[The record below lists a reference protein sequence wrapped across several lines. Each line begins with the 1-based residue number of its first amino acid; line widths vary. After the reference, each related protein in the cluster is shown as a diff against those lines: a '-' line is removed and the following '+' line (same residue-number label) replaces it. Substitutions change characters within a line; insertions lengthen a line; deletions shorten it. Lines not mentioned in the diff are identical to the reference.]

1 MDLRSLDMN
10 LITVF
15 GALLECRSVS
25 RAADR
30 IGLSQP
36 AMSAA
41 LARLRVQFDDPL
53 FVRSGSEMK
62 PSPRAIALGPAIEKV
77 LQTVRQELLQ
87 PALFEPA
94 QCTRAFSIL
103 MPDLGEVIIVP
114 SLLRALTLVA
124 PSATLRVMS
133 CARAATLELMESGDA
148 ELAVGYFPDL
158 DRAHYFQQKLFDST
172 HIGVMRAKHPLLA
185 GGTHLSLAA
194 YRDADH
200 VLVRV
205 DGRHHFIEQFM
216 IDHCLRISVRLELA
230 HFMSLLPVLESSDLI
245 ATVPSDIA
253 QVLARYA
260 SVCLVTL
267 PIIPPSIPVRQYW
280 PERVHKD
287 PAHIWLRSL
296 IHAQF
301 SSLNRSAL

>member
-1 MDLRSLDMN
+1 MDMN

-62 PSPRAIALGPAIEKV
+62 PSPRAIALAPAIEKV
-77 LQTVRQELLQ
+77 LQTVREELLQ
-87 PALFEPA
+87 PALFDPA

-103 MPDLGEVIIVP
+103 VPDIGEVVIVP

-133 CARAATLELMESGDA
+133 CARAATLEILDSGDA
-148 ELAVGYFPDL
+148 ELAIGYFPDL
-158 DRAHYFQQKLFDST
+158 ERAQYFQQKLFDSA
-172 HIGVMRAKHPLLA
+172 HICVMRAEHPLLA
-185 GGTHLSLAA
+185 GGTHLSLEA
-194 YRDADH
+194 YLDADH
-200 VLVRV
+200 VVVRV

-216 IDHCLRISVRLELA
+216 VENCLRISVRLELA
-230 HFMSLLPVLESSDLI
+230 HFMSLLPVLENSDLL

-253 QVLARYA
+253 HVFARYA
-260 SVCLVTL
+260 NVRLVTL
-267 PIIPPSIPVRQYW
+267 PMSPPCIPVRQYW
-280 PERVHKD
+280 HERVHKD
-287 PAHIWLRSL
+287 AAHIWLRGL
-296 IHAQF
+296 VHAQF
-301 SSLNRSAL
+301 SSLNRPAR